1 MDFSKWDFLLFL
13 IQQNDVF
20 MSLWGNE
27 NYIGVFLS
35 GDFCQVVKL
44 GIEDKTPTIQ
54 EVASDNLTEENQ
66 ASQVK
71 ELVNAVNPSADSLV
85 VVGSDRL
92 GNCVDLVM
100 PKLALE
106 DLHNALDFEIPK
118 YTPLSE
124 DEIVWGY
131 RIVNDLGAK
140 GLHLR
145 LGITP
150 VENWEHTI
158 NQVSTING
166 GVEIIVPTVMALD
179 PAFGDSDYC
188 TSDSTCYVK
197 DEDGLRHPE
206 FFDEDELCF
215 TLPDEIS
222 YPQGSKRVNEQVY
235 KAVLLA
241 CYGKEGNL
249 RKDRRTLVRLPQTI
263 QSKRRK
269 GLLIVNLLL
278 AVAILIMG
286 IITGVSHMNAHNAE
300 VALYN
305 KHINRLKQEIESIK
319 IEQTDEEAIRELET
333 QMENTLRNRP
343 SFADLLTV
351 ITETVDDS
359 LWCDRLSWNGEKFTV
374 GLKSQKDDSDI
385 ATIFEQTGVF
395 ENITFK
401 KDTSS
406 SNQVK
411 MTLEMQVKELVR
423 EVEEETK

>member
-1 MDFSKWDFLLFL
+1 
-13 IQQNDVF
+13 

-44 GIEDKTPTIQ
+44 GIEDKKTTIL
-54 EVASDNLTEENQ
+54 EVASGELSEENQ

-71 ELVNAVNPSADSLV
+71 ELVESVNPSVDSLV

-131 RIVNDLGAK
+131 RIVNDLGDK

-158 NQVSTING
+158 NQVSTVNG
-166 GVEIIVPTVMALD
+166 GVEMIVPTVMALD
-179 PAFGDSDYC
+179 PAFGDTDFCSYGDDGSC
-188 TSDSTCYVK
+188 TFYQK
-197 DEDGLRHPE
+197 DELGLRHPA
-206 FFDEDELCF
+206 F
-215 TLPDEIS
+215 TDNDGECPFLLPESID
-222 YPQGSKRVNEQVY
+222 YPQGLKRVNEFVY
-235 KAVLLA
+235 KATLLA
-241 CYGKEGNL
+241 CYGKEGNF
-249 RKDRRTLVRLPQTI
+249 RKDRRTLVKVPQTI
-263 QSKRRK
+263 QTKRRK
-269 GLLIVNLLL
+269 GLLIVNAIL
-278 AVAILIMG
+278 AVSLMIMG
-286 IITGVSHMNAHNAE
+286 IMTGVNYLNAHNAE
-300 VALYN
+300 TGLYK
-305 KHINRLKQEIESIK
+305 KHISRLQAEIEAIK

-333 QMENTLRNRP
+333 QMNDTLRNRP

-374 GLKSQKDDSDI
+374 ALKSQKEDSDI
-385 ATIFEQTGVF
+385 ATVFEQTSVF

-411 MTLEMQVKELVR
+411 MTLEMQVKELIR
-423 EVEEETK
+423 ENEEEAAK

>member
-1 MDFSKWDFLLFL
+1 
-13 IQQNDVF
+13 

-35 GDFCQVVKL
+35 ADFCQVVKL
-44 GIEDKTPTIQ
+44 GIEDKNATIL
-54 EVASDNLTEENQ
+54 EVVSGNLNEDNQ
-66 ASQVK
+66 ASQVS
-71 ELVNAVNPSADSLV
+71 ELVESVSPSTDSLV

-131 RIVNDLGAK
+131 RIVNDLGDK

-158 NQVSTING
+158 NQVSTVNG
-166 GVEIIVPTVMALD
+166 GVEMIVPTVMALD
-179 PAFGDSDYC
+179 PAFGASDFC
-188 TSDSTCYVK
+188 CRSDGESATLYRK
-197 DEDGLRHPE
+197 DEEGLRQPVFVESGGEELFIIPE
-206 FFDEDELCF
+206 SIEY
-215 TLPDEIS
+215 S
-222 YPQGSKRVNEQVY
+222 QGTKHVNEFVY
-235 KAVLLA
+235 KALLLA
-241 CYGKEGNL
+241 CYGKEGNF
-249 RKDRRTLVRLPQTI
+249 RKDRRTLVKVPQTI
-263 QSKRRK
+263 QTKRRK
-269 GLLIVNLLL
+269 GLLIINLIL
-278 AVAILIMG
+278 AASILIMG
-286 IITGVSHMNAHNAE
+286 ITTGVSFLNAHNAE
-300 VALYN
+300 VGLYK
-305 KHINRLKQEIESIK
+305 KHISRLQREVEAIQ
-319 IEQTDEEAIRELET
+319 IEQTDEEAIRELEM

-343 SFADLLTV
+343 GFANLLTV

-374 GLKSQKDDSDI
+374 GLKSQKEDSDI
-385 ATIFEQTGVF
+385 ATVFEQTGVF

-411 MTLEMQVKELVR
+411 MTLEMQVKEQVR
-423 EVEEETK
+423 EIEEEAAK